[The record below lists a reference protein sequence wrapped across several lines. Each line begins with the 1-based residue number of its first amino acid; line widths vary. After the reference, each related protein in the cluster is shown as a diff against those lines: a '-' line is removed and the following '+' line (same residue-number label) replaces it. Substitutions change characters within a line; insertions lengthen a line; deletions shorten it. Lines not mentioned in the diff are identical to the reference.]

1 MVNTMTTNPN
11 ATDSKPQSTPTVSTA
26 LPDGSLVELVLDPR
40 EAKTRLALYKDGH
53 VTLAESIPTPS
64 GVPLVPVSARNNLI
78 RHGVLLLP
86 EQPTPIESPSA
97 LIREI
102 EEYINRYVDLSD
114 AFIRIASAYVLLT
127 WVYDAF
133 NELPYLRF
141 RGDYGSGKTRALLI
155 VGSICFKPFFASGAS
170 TISPIFHTLDTFGST
185 LVVDETDFRMSD
197 EKAELVKIFNNGNV
211 RGFPVLRSSATPQHT
226 FDPRAFIVFGPKI
239 VAMRHAF
246 DDPALESRFLTEEM
260 GRRSLRSSIPI
271 NLPDLQRD
279 EARELRNKL
288 LWYRFTTLKTVAV
301 DTTAYDDRLSPRTN
315 QIVAPLLS
323 VVGDPTLTAHIRSH
337 MAGTE
342 KQLRVE
348 RSGSPEGQLLDV
360 VLTLTGKD
368 SVTPITVT
376 AITEAFVERFGK
388 EYERPI
394 TPRYVG
400 HLLRNRLRLATYK
413 RHGNFVLPTTQ
424 AAHLRVLA
432 ERYGIEWSGDVE
444 VSANTASLTTSRKR
458 Q

>member
-1 MVNTMTTNPN
+1 M
-11 ATDSKPQSTPTVSTA
+11 
-26 LPDGSLVELVLDPR
+26 
-40 EAKTRLALYKDGH
+40 
-53 VTLAESIPTPS
+53 PS
-64 GVPLVPVSARNNLI
+64 GVPLVPVSVRNNLI

-86 EQPTPIESPSA
+86 EHPTPFESTNA
-97 LIREI
+97 LIGEI
-102 EEYINRYVDLSD
+102 EEYITRYVDLSD
-114 AFIRIASAYVLLT
+114 AFLRIASAYVLLT

-141 RGDYGSGKTRALLI
+141 RGDYGSGKTRALLV
-155 VGSICFKPFFASGAS
+155 VGSICYKPFFASGAS

-185 LVVDETDFRMSD
+185 LVVDESDFRMSD

-211 RGFPVLRSSATPQHT
+211 RGFPVLRSTATPQHT

-260 GRRSLRSSIPI
+260 GKRALRSSIPI
-271 NLPDLQRD
+271 NLPDVQRD

-288 LWYRFTTLKTVAV
+288 LWYRFTTLKDVAI
-301 DTTAYDDRLSPRTN
+301 DATAYDARLSPRTN

-323 VVGDPTLTAHIRSH
+323 VVGDPTLAAHIRSH

-348 RSGSPEGQLLDV
+348 RSGSPEGQLLEV

-368 SVTPITVT
+368 GGPHITVA
-376 AITEAFVERFGK
+376 AITEAFTLRFGK

-413 RHGNFVLPTTQ
+413 RHGNFVLPTAQ
-424 AAHLRVLA
+424 AAHLQVLV
-432 ERYGIEWSGDVE
+432 ERYGIELDERTG
-444 VSANTASLTTSRKR
+444 
-458 Q
+458 

>member
-1 MVNTMTTNPN
+1 MTNDTP
-11 ATDSKPQSTPTVSTA
+11 ATSPHPQSTPTVSTA
-26 LPDGSLVELVLDPR
+26 LPDGSLVELVYNPR
-40 EAKTRLALYKDGH
+40 EAKTRLAVYKDSH
-53 VTLAESIPTPS
+53 ATLAESIPTSS

-86 EQPTPIESPSA
+86 ERPVTFDSTEALVHDIEA
-97 LIREI
+97 
-102 EEYINRYVDLSD
+102 YIARYVDLTD
-114 AFIRIASAYVLLT
+114 AFLRIASAYVLLS

-141 RGDYGSGKTRALLI
+141 RGDYGSGKTRALLV
-155 VGSICFKPFFASGAS
+155 VGSICYKPFFASGAS
-170 TISPIFHTLDTFGST
+170 TISPIFHTLDTFGGT
-185 LVVDETDFRMSD
+185 LIVDESDFRMSD

-226 FDPRAFIVFGPKI
+226 FDPRAFSVFGPKI

-246 DDPALESRFLTEEM
+246 DDPALESRFLTEDM
-260 GRRSLRSSIPI
+260 GKRPLRSGIPI
-271 NLPDLQRD
+271 NLPDAQRD

-288 LWYRFTTLKTVAV
+288 LWYRFTTLRTAAI
-301 DTTAYDDRLSPRTN
+301 DTSAYDDRLSPRTN

-323 VVGDPTLTAHIRSH
+323 VIDDPTLRISIREH
-337 MAGTE
+337 MARSE
-342 KQLRVE
+342 KTLRAD
-348 RSGSPEGQLLDV
+348 RSASPEGQLLDV
-360 VLTLTGKD
+360 VLTLAGKD
-368 SVTPITVT
+368 NAAHITVT
-376 AITEAFVERFGK
+376 AITEAFIERFGK

-424 AAHLRVLA
+424 GAHLRVLA
-432 ERYGIEWSGDVE
+432 ERYGVE
-444 VSANTASLTTSRKR
+444 VKTPVD
-458 Q
+458 

>member
-1 MVNTMTTNPN
+1 MVNTMTNDTPP
-11 ATDSKPQSTPTVSTA
+11 TDSKPQSTPTVSAA

-40 EAKTRLALYKDGH
+40 EAKTRLALYKDGRT
-53 VTLAESIPTPS
+53 TLAESIPTAS
-64 GVPLVPVSARNNLI
+64 GVPLVPVPARNNLI

-86 EQPTPIESPSA
+86 EHATPFESTNA

-102 EEYINRYVDLSD
+102 EAYITRYVDLSD
-114 AFIRIASAYVLLT
+114 AFLRIASAYVLLS

-260 GRRSLRSSIPI
+260 GKRPLRSGIPI

-288 LWYRFTTLKTVAV
+288 LWYRFTTLKSVVV
-301 DTTAYDDRLSPRTN
+301 DTSAYDDRLSPRTN
-315 QIVAPLLS
+315 QIVTPLLS
-323 VVGDPTLTAHIRSH
+323 VVGNPTLAAHIRSH
-337 MAGTE
+337 MAGAE

-368 SVTPITVT
+368 NSAHITVA
-376 AITEAFVERFGK
+376 AITEAFTLRFGK

-394 TPRYVG
+394 SPRYVG

-413 RHGNFVLPTTQ
+413 RHGNFVLLTTEHE
-424 AAHLRVLA
+424 HLRVLA
-432 ERYGIEWSGDVE
+432 ERYGIESSGDVE
-444 VSANTASLTTSRKR
+444 VSVNTANQTTSRKR

>member
-1 MVNTMTTNPN
+1 MTSGPHETEQR
-11 ATDSKPQSTPTVSTA
+11 TTPTVSTS
-26 LPDGSLVELVLDPR
+26 LPDGSLVELVHDPR
-40 EAKTRLALYKDGH
+40 EGKTRLALYKDGH
-53 VTLAESIPTPS
+53 ATLAESIATSS

-86 EQPTPIESPSA
+86 EHPTPFESTSA
-97 LIREI
+97 LIGEI
-102 EEYINRYVDLSD
+102 EEYISRYVDLSD
-114 AFIRIASAYVLLT
+114 AFLRIASAYVLLT

-141 RGDYGSGKTRALLI
+141 RGDYGSGKTRALLV

-211 RGFPVLRSSATPQHT
+211 RGFPVLRSSVTPQHT

-239 VAMRHAF
+239 VAMRHSF

-260 GRRSLRSSIPI
+260 GKRPLRSGIPI
-271 NLPDLQRD
+271 NMPDVQRD

-288 LWYRFTTLKTVAV
+288 LWYRFTMLKTIAV
-301 DTTAYDDRLSPRTN
+301 DTSAYDDRLSPRTN

-323 VVGDPTLTAHIRSH
+323 VVGDATLAAQIRSH
-337 MAGTE
+337 MAGAE
-342 KQLRVE
+342 KVLRIE
-348 RSGSPEGQLLDV
+348 RSSSPEGQLLQV
-360 VLTLTGKD
+360 VLTLAEKD
-368 SVTPITVT
+368 SAAHVSISE
-376 AITEAFVERFGK
+376 ITEAFIERFGK

-394 TPRYVG
+394 SPRYVG

-424 AAHLRVLA
+424 QEHFRVLA
-432 ERYGIEWSGDVE
+432 ERYGINVD
-444 VSANTASLTTSRKR
+444 AP
-458 Q
+458 

>member
-1 MVNTMTTNPN
+1 MNTETNTNEERPR
-11 ATDSKPQSTPTVSTA
+11 STPTVSTR
-26 LPDGSLVELVLDPR
+26 LSDGGLVELVYDPV
-40 EAKTRLALYKDGH
+40 EATTRLAVYRDGQS
-53 VTLAESIPTPS
+53 TIAESVDTPS
-64 GVPLVPVSARNNLI
+64 GTSLVPVSGRNNLI

-86 EQPTPIESPSA
+86 ERPASFDSAESLVKDIEA
-97 LIREI
+97 
-102 EEYINRYVDLSD
+102 YIARYVDLSD
-114 AFIRIASAYVLLT
+114 AFLRIASAYVLLS

-141 RGDYGSGKTRALLI
+141 RGDYGSGKTRALLV
-155 VGSICFKPFFASGAS
+155 VGSICYKPFFASGAS
-170 TISPIFHTLDTFGST
+170 TISPIFHTLDTFGGT
-185 LVVDETDFRMSD
+185 LIVDESDFRMSD

-226 FDPRAFIVFGPKI
+226 FDPRAFLVFGPKI

-246 DDPALESRFLTEEM
+246 DDPALESRFLTEDM
-260 GRRSLRSSIPI
+260 GKRPLRSGIPI
-271 NLPDLQRD
+271 NLPDIQRD

-288 LWYRFTTLKTVAV
+288 LWYRFTMLRSSAI
-301 DTTAYDDRLSPRTN
+301 DTAAYDDRLSPRTN

-323 VVGDPTLTAHIRSH
+323 VIGDQVLRTSIREH
-337 MAGTE
+337 MARSEGA
-342 KQLRVE
+342 LRAD

-360 VLTLTGKD
+360 VLSIMGKD
-368 SVTPITVT
+368 ETAAYISVA
-376 AITEAFVERFGK
+376 AITEAFIERFGK

-432 ERYGIEWSGDVE
+432 ERYGVE
-444 VSANTASLTTSRKR
+444 CPA

>member
-1 MVNTMTTNPN
+1 L
-11 ATDSKPQSTPTVSTA
+11 ASYRDGQSMIV
-26 LPDGSLVELVLDPR
+26 
-40 EAKTRLALYKDGH
+40 
-53 VTLAESIPTPS
+53 ESIPTSS
-64 GVPLVPVSARNNLI
+64 GTPLVPVSARNNLI

-86 EQPTPIESPSA
+86 ERPKPFDSTET
-97 LIREI
+97 LVRDI
-102 EEYINRYVDLSD
+102 EEYIARYVDLTD
-114 AFIRIASAYVLLT
+114 AFLRIASAYVLLT

-141 RGDYGSGKTRALLI
+141 RGDYGSGKTRALLV
-155 VGSICFKPFFASGAS
+155 VGSICYKPFFASGAS
-170 TISPIFHTLDTFGST
+170 TISPIFHTLDTFGGT
-185 LVVDETDFRMSD
+185 LIVDESDFRMSD

-226 FDPRAFIVFGPKI
+226 YDPRAFSVFGPKI

-246 DDPALESRFLTEEM
+246 DDPALESRFLTEDM
-260 GRRSLRSSIPI
+260 GKRPLRSGIPI
-271 NLPDLQRD
+271 NLPDAQRD

-288 LWYRFTTLKTVAV
+288 LWYRFTILRKSAV

-323 VVGDPTLTAHIRSH
+323 VISDPALRSSIREH
-337 MAGTE
+337 MARSE
-342 KQLRVE
+342 KTIRTD
-348 RSGSPEGQLLDV
+348 RSASPEGQLLDV

-368 SVTPITVT
+368 TAAHITV
-376 AITEAFVERFGK
+376 AEITEAFTERFGK

-400 HLLRNRLRLATYK
+400 HLLRNRLRLTTYK
-413 RHGNFVLPTTQ
+413 RHGNFVLPNTQ

-432 ERYGIEWSGDVE
+432 ERYGIE
-444 VSANTASLTTSRKR
+444 TSLDG
-458 Q
+458 